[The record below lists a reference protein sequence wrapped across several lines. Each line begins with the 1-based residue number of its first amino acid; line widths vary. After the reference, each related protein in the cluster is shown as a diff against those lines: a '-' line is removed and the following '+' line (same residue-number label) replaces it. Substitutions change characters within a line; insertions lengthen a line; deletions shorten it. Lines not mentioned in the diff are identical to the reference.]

1 MIAKVKM
8 TRVQD
13 HFGFETIDASARQA
27 KVNQVFDAVAV
38 RYDLMNDLM
47 SMGMHRI
54 WKQHLI
60 NRIRPRSEIKFLDL
74 AGGSGDI
81 AFRYLEA
88 LNGDVP
94 QELVKVVDINSEMLA
109 CGKKRAL
116 DKGHW
121 NSLSWIEAN
130 AENLPLIEN
139 SIDVVACAFGMR
151 NMTDLGKV
159 LSEVNR
165 VLIPC
170 GKIFTLEFSSAIPA
184 YSKAFYDFYSF
195 QIIPR
200 LGKYIAGNESAYRY
214 LVESIRKFPSPKMFE
229 RLMRESGFINVRTEL
244 LGNGLVTLTSGVK
257 T

>member
-1 MIAKVKM
+1 MIAKDKM

-13 HFGFETIDASARQA
+13 HFGFEPIDAVARQA
-27 KVNQVFDAVAV
+27 RVNQVFDAVAV

-47 SMGMHRI
+47 SLGMHRI

-81 AFRYLEA
+81 SFRYLET

-94 QELVKVVDINSEMLA
+94 REPVTVVDINPEMLA
-109 CGKKRAL
+109 RGKKRAM

-121 NSLSWIEAN
+121 KSLSWVEAN

-151 NMTDLGKV
+151 NMTDLGRV

-165 VLIPC
+165 VLVTM
-170 GKIFTLEFSSAIPA
+170 GKIFILEFSSAIPA
-184 YSKAFYDFYSF
+184 HSKRFYDFYSF
-195 QIIPR
+195 EIIPR
-200 LGKYIAGNESAYRY
+200 LGRHIAGNEAAYRY
-214 LVESIRKFPSPKMFE
+214 LVESIRKFPSPKVFE
-229 RLMRESGFINVRTEL
+229 GLVRDNGFSNVRTEML
-244 LGNGLVTLTSGVK
+244 AGGLVALTSGTK
-257 T
+257 A